1 MEVAM
6 VLITPLGLIAM
17 ELTGH
22 DESLSWR
29 CPQGLRKGFI
39 FSQNRKGAQPH
50 WLLTSTKALS
60 YHVKF
65 WEASSSDPLLY
76 LLSQSLCLSK
86 PLSLFL
92 SINHSLCMGSSTIYS
107 LSIAA
112 PSNYLWK
119 RFITYDV
126 SSTICMYTTAL
137 LNFHDIFCKTW
148 TIFFLYLHTY
158 EVPLFWG
165 CITLVYQFYKLIVTL
180 WWFIVTYWDGIVAL
194 KIGCVGG
201 NSSPDWSVE
210 WVTVAVAKLA

>member
-60 YHVKF
+60 YHVYKKF

-137 LNFHDIFCKTW
+137 LNFHDTFCKTW
-148 TIFFLYLHTY
+148 TIFFFIFAHLWSSTFLGLYYT
-158 EVPLFWG
+158 
-165 CITLVYQFYKLIVTL
+165 CISILQTHCDTLMIHCNLLRWYCSPKNWVCGWKLQS
-180 WWFIVTYWDGIVAL
+180 WL
-194 KIGCVGG
+194 KCGMGYRCC
-201 NSSPDWSVE
+201 S
-210 WVTVAVAKLA
+210 